1 MAMKN
6 KRRKHLVKQQIGV
19 VITDLEKVISELNTV
34 VRELKGVLNQIERV
48 STYLDDE
55 QTKQVNER
63 ETKKSKRIVKKAACV
78 VKSCENGV
86 VLPRMCSPCKSL
98 SQFVAVRNGL
108 NGTKCAFSSSPQKC
122 RNEFCPHS
130 HGSKSCSGP
139 ASQNDSDACVSG
151 DDGSPRR
158 GGCCGDSWCSS
169 PRHDILGWDQR
180 SLSFPSPAHSL
191 SARLRDSKANSE
203 SQTSCSDDAQST
215 TDFQADYN
223 RDINTWTT
231 YAMVHIDASSDAWSA
246 DEATVGSDVLSP
258 THSHHSGERRIMPVS
273 PLVVESV

>member
-55 QTKQVNER
+55 QTKQADER
-63 ETKKSKRIVKKAACV
+63 EAKRSKRIVKKAACV

-122 RNEFCPHS
+122 HNECFLHS
-130 HGSKSCSGP
+130 NLTKSG
-139 ASQNDSDACVSG
+139 SQNESDACTCGSG

-158 GGCCGDSWCSS
+158 VDCSGDSWCSS
-169 PRHDILGWDQR
+169 PRHDILSWDQR

-191 SARLRDSKANSE
+191 TARLRDSKANSG
-203 SQTSCSDDAQST
+203 SQTSCSEDTQSA
-215 TDFQADYN
+215 DFQADYN

-246 DEATVGSDVLSP
+246 DEAQPGSEVLSP
-258 THSHHSGERRIMPVS
+258 THSHHSGDKRIMPVS
-273 PLVVESV
+273 PLVVKTV